1 MQNTHEDLRTWFRQK
16 WVNLAKKK
24 TGGGYAPCGTS
35 GEKKGY
41 AKCVPAAKA
50 SALSKDAIK
59 SAVRRKRAAQSAAGR
74 PGKNQPGQGNAPIM
88 VKTMKEEN
96 LQEKNTPTNPTLWAR
111 AKSLARSKFDVYPS
125 AYANGWA
132 AKWYRGK
139 GGGWKSTNESKGPCW
154 DGYKQVGTKMK
165 NGKEVPNCVPVT
177 EELGK
182 DSEWGTPELTK
193 KMMKMTPGQGKK
205 MRSFKE
211 FVEYETDESVLME
224 KGLTP
229 MGRIQKRFSAI
240 RSRQKRKLYKNIA
253 MNRSASPERIQKRAK
268 LAARRMM
275 YKRVLR
281 GRPNTSLSP
290 TEKSG
295 IEAMMKRVPFQAF
308 IARQTI
314 RLRPNLRKMEMS
326 RLSNRRTRKK
336 KK

>member
-1 MQNTHEDLRTWFRQK
+1 M
-16 WVNLAKKK
+16 
-24 TGGGYAPCGTS
+24 
-35 GEKKGY
+35 
-41 AKCVPAAKA
+41 
-50 SALSKDAIK
+50 
-59 SAVRRKRAAQSAAGR
+59 
-74 PGKNQPGQGNAPIM
+74 KN
-88 VKTMKEEN
+88 
-96 LQEKNTPTNPTLWAR
+96 
-111 AKSLARSKFDVYPS
+111 
-125 AYANGWA
+125 
-132 AKWYRGK
+132 
-139 GGGWKSTNESKGPCW
+139 PCW
-154 DGYKQVGTKMK
+154 AGYKAYGTKMK

-205 MRSFKE
+205 LRAFKE
-211 FVEYETDESVLME
+211 FVEYEMDDVVLVE

-275 YKRVLR
+275 YKKILR

-290 TEKSG
+290 AEKSG
-295 IEAMMKRVPFQAF
+295 IETMMKRVPFQAF
-308 IARQTI
+308 ITRQTI
-314 RLRPNLRKMEMS
+314 RLRPNLRKIEMK
-326 RLSNRRTRKK
+326 RMANRRTRKK